1 MENFIHHKKIAYLLN
16 EIDSYLGYHI
26 QAIPMH
32 PLESAYRQCG
42 VQLVDG
48 KWTFQ
53 YVPGDIP
60 SQDIICH
67 ELMHIVLSIQGWP
80 VIAAR
85 TGLPSP
91 VHTVLGLLAPIGEH
105 TCIYGMVSA
114 LGYNP
119 IPNDAGS
126 TPKDLIH
133 SMIGQQLV
141 AAFAP
146 VQRPYAGAIFLC
158 EALLS
163 PHSEEDFDN
172 IILSAQKWMPE
183 SYLMAIRMASIY
195 KNNFPITPDN
205 HISTLREAMGVV
217 ALPEDIVAPIYPQKI
232 GQNFFDKIM
241 NNI

>member
-80 VIAAR
+80 SLR
-85 TGLPSP
+85 
-91 VHTVLGLLAPIGEH
+91 LGRVYHLQSIPFLDFLL
-105 TCIYGMVSA
+105 
-114 LGYNP
+114 
-119 IPNDAGS
+119 
-126 TPKDLIH
+126 
-133 SMIGQQLV
+133 
-141 AAFAP
+141 
-146 VQRPYAGAIFLC
+146 R
-158 EALLS
+158 
-163 PHSEEDFDN
+163 
-172 IILSAQKWMPE
+172 
-183 SYLMAIRMASIY
+183 
-195 KNNFPITPDN
+195 
-205 HISTLREAMGVV
+205 
-217 ALPEDIVAPIYPQKI
+217 
-232 GQNFFDKIM
+232 
-241 NNI
+241 